1 MVSDVWE
8 LMALLSF
15 AVVTFIVAGLGL
27 GWFGEWFRVAI
38 AVAIAAALVGYR
50 AAWLAGRDS
59 RR

>member
-1 MVSDVWE
+1 MVFNLWE
-8 LMALLSF
+8 LLALLFF
-15 AVVTFIVAGLGL
+15 AVGCFIVVGLGL

-38 AVAIAAALVGYR
+38 AVAIAAALAGYR

>member
-1 MVSDVWE
+1 MCSNFWE

-15 AVVTFIVAGLGL
+15 AVVTFIVVGLGL
-27 GWFGEWFRVAI
+27 DWFGEWFRVFM
-38 AVAIAAALVGYR
+38 AVALAAALVGYR

>member
-1 MVSDVWE
+1 MAFNVWE
-8 LMALLSF
+8 LAALLAFSVG
-15 AVVTFIVAGLGL
+15 AFIVVGLGL